1 MNAGYYKNK
10 SENVKVSLIISYFV
24 PRILNLPLYGFPLSR
39 NFHVRTHVSFTCV
52 NKKEAIYERPR
63 FNVKF
68 GRGSTFTFTRDF
80 LCTASIFFFSRVKL
94 TCVRPYAR
102 ESYAKVDIHL
112 DALHGSNLLLLITGN
127 LSSVMR

>member
-1 MNAGYYKNK
+1 MGPGYYKNK
-10 SENVKVSLIISYFV
+10 SENVKVSMIISYPV
-24 PRILNLPLYGFPLSR
+24 LRILNLPLYGFPLSR

-52 NKKEAIYERPR
+52 NKKEAIYERPHL
-63 FNVKF
+63 NVKF

-112 DALHGSNLLLLITGN
+112 EALQGSNVPLLITGN
-127 LSSVMR
+127 LSSVVC